1 MESQKNHK
9 GKELIKMK
17 RFALLVLGIAFAL
30 YLLGLYVNYGPLK
43 AFGEAAMVGGIADWF
58 AVVALFKH
66 PMGIPIPHTALIPK
80 NKDSIGDNL
89 GRFVA
94 EEFLVKKNLELKV
107 DQFNPGLK
115 AGHWLAEQKNA
126 LMVGNLLV
134 EQVLPS
140 VLKTI
145 DDVEIQHFVQNQF
158 QKKVQKI
165 NFSEWIAQGLEG
177 LSKSEKQQQ
186 LVTKLLETLL
196 LELQNNKDV
205 IEEKVKKSTPFLTFG
220 LADKKIT
227 TAIFNGLYEFLEQAT
242 YPESKVRVRIDS
254 YIQEFV
260 MELQTMPELQKK
272 VNETVL
278 EFVQKEEVQSY
289 LTGIWDEVKK
299 GITEDI
305 AKSDA
310 SLIQRS
316 IVSLLQQFGKN
327 IASDFLMR
335 EKINRFVKHD
345 VLEVLIKNKQAIG
358 ELIASTVK
366 GWNAEE
372 VTEKL
377 ELQVGKDLQFI
388 RINGTVVGG
397 LVGLLIYYLSMLFV

>member
-1 MESQKNHK
+1 MDNQKNLNE
-9 GKELIKMK
+9 KEVFKMK
-17 RFALLVLGIAFAL
+17 RFALVVLGIAFVL
-30 YLLGLYVNYGPLK
+30 YLLGLFLNCGPLK

-66 PMGIPIPHTALIPK
+66 PLGIPIPHTAIIP
-80 NKDSIGDNL
+80 NKKDKIGDNL
-89 GRFVA
+89 GSFVS

-115 AGHWLAEQKNA
+115 AAHWLAEQKNA
-126 LMVGNLLV
+126 LMVGSLIV
-134 EQVLPS
+134 EHVLPS
-140 VLKTI
+140 ILKSI
-145 DDVEIQHFVQNQF
+145 DDVEIQRFVQEQF
-158 QKKVQKI
+158 QKRVRTI
-165 NFSEWIAQGLEG
+165 NFSQWIAIGLEA
-177 LSKSEKQQQ
+177 LSKSKKQQQ
-186 LVTKLLETLL
+186 LVTNVLKTLL
-196 LELQNNKDV
+196 VELQNNKDV

-227 TAIFNGLYEFLEQAT
+227 TAIFNGLYEFLEQAS
-242 YPESKVRVRIDS
+242 YPESKVRERIDS

-272 VNETVL
+272 VNDTVL
-278 EFVQKEEVQSY
+278 DFVQKEEVQSY
-289 LTGIWDEVKK
+289 LIGIWDEVKK

-305 AKSDA
+305 AKGDA
-310 SLIQRS
+310 SLIQTS

-335 EKINRFVKHD
+335 EKINLFVKHD
-345 VLEVLIKNKQAIG
+345 VLEVLIKNKHAIG

-366 GWNAEE
+366 SWDAAE
-372 VTEKL
+372 VSEKL

-388 RINGTVVGG
+388 RINGTLVGG
-397 LVGLLIYYLSMLFV
+397 IVGLFIYFIELLL